1 MESGR
6 VGGLKVCIIGCRHC
20 IIWELS
26 LLNVL
31 SIMIKISNKGT
42 THGAKWYRIEY
53 LIPYEL
59 QHMHRILKG

>member
-1 MESGR
+1 MGIQGISL
-6 VGGLKVCIIGCRHC
+6 LKVRVIGLGHC

-31 SIMIKISNKGT
+31 SIKIKISNKGT

-53 LIPYEL
+53 LLPYEL
-59 QHMHRILKG
+59 QHRHRILNR